1 MKNSTALALNRIFKA
16 IADSAIKV
24 FIPILI
30 YKNTGSLA
38 YAFLYLALSSFV
50 NALCYVVLKNFL
62 KKHAALAVSLHALF
76 IIAIEFLL
84 LIKMNIWLVILIS
97 VLEGVLCAFYYSLK
111 YLYGFMDKT
120 NNVAKFEVGQ
130 YIGKIVFVIASALFL
145 DNVKNS
151 LVFIVIFSS
160 IFYLLSSIVLLVKI
174 KDIKAIAINKK
185 LDFIQIQKDNKKWNI
200 FHIFNGIIH
209 LFMSSVLPLY
219 LYIQDLSYTK
229 VGIVLVL
236 QYLLN
241 ILANYL
247 SMFLGRKGKG
257 IINIIAGSTLGFVSM
272 IIMITIKN
280 SLVIYIMSLV
290 SSFGFT
296 MLFTYMFAQ
305 YVADQKQKG
314 YFEDSVFY
322 RDAWQTFSRS
332 IFCSVYLVIP
342 SFLVI
347 FIIGIVS
354 NFMCGP
360 TAYFAIRKKPQAIAV
375 GDVEVE
381 QDKNS
386 TIDNET

>member
-1 MKNSTALALNRIFKA
+1 MKNSTALALNRLFKS

-30 YKNTGSLA
+30 YKSTGNLF
-38 YAFLYLALSSFV
+38 YAFLFLALSSFV
-50 NALCYVVLKNFL
+50 NAFTYVVLKNFL
-62 KKHAALAVSLHALF
+62 KKHSVLAVSLHALF
-76 IIAIEFLL
+76 IIAMEFLL
-84 LIKMNIWLVILIS
+84 LLKIDIYIVIIVS
-97 VLEGVLCAFYYSLK
+97 ILEGVLCAFYYSLK

-160 IFYLLSSIVLLVKI
+160 VFYVLSSVVLLVKI
-174 KDIKAIAINKK
+174 KDIKAIEINKD
-185 LDFIQIQKDNKKWNI
+185 LDFKQIQKDNTKWNI
-200 FHIFNGIIH
+200 FHIFNGIVYM
-209 LFMSSVLPLY
+209 FTSSVLPLY

-241 ILANYL
+241 ILANYV

-257 IINIIAGSTLGFVSM
+257 IVNIIVGSILGFVSM
-272 IIMITIKN
+272 ILMITIRN
-280 SLVIYIMSLV
+280 SLFIYIMSLV
-290 SSFGFT
+290 CSFGFT
-296 MLFTYMFAQ
+296 MLFTYMFAK
-305 YVADQKQKG
+305 YVSDQKEKG

-322 RDAWQTFSRS
+322 RDAWQTFSRGV
-332 IFCSVYLVIP
+332 FCSIYLIFP
-342 SFLVI
+342 SFILI
-347 FIIGIVS
+347 FVIGIIS

-360 TAYFAIRKKPQAIAV
+360 TAYIATKPKKELPAQ
-375 GDVEVE
+375 
-381 QDKNS
+381 
-386 TIDNET
+386 TETQ